1 MLENKYFISYQLDI
15 IDGTLAA
22 IQIHSKIIT
31 LNLNELEED
40 IIWSKLDL
48 PDNYIDKRL
57 LLIQKL

>member
-22 IQIHSKIIT
+22 IQIHSKIIA

-40 IIWSKLDL
+40 II
-48 PDNYIDKRL
+48 
-57 LLIQKL
+57 